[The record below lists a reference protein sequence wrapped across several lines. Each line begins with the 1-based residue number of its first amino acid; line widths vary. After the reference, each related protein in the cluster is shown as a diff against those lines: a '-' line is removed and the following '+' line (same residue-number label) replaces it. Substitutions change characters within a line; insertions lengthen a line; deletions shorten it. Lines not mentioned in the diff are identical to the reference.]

1 MKKTR
6 FIPITSKVNTI
17 IIFALIIGIGSIA
30 FFLATEIS
38 KTTDDLLD
46 QNLQQQSEILFS
58 AIENFMIPGE
68 AELAVEFF
76 DAMRR
81 NNEDYSIFLFRRDGE
96 LAFKDNAT
104 LEEMLIRIPALS
116 SRFST
121 MAERITGDEVVIP
134 EYFETAVG
142 SPPESAFFEIGKL
155 EEKRFSR
162 VYRPLLNLPKCT
174 GCHGADHTVRG
185 VIDIRAD
192 ITAPRMRQRN
202 SIYLAGGF
210 FAGLV
215 ILLAII
221 LSQFMR
227 RTIIKPVKTIGQVC
241 SNVTEG
247 NFEDRVSIKNRD
259 EIGGLGATV
268 NTMVEGLHERFE
280 LSKYVSTA
288 AMNSL
293 REKKEGH
300 LVPMTM
306 LFSDIRG
313 FTSYSEKRSPEEVVK
328 YLNLILNVQTEIIQK
343 YAGDIDKYVGD
354 EIVSMWLEE
363 NQAIN
368 SVKAAIEICEEL
380 QKHSNDIYDGL
391 QVGIGINSGEVI
403 LGMIGSQKR
412 ADYTFIGDN
421 VNTASR
427 LCDAAKPSQILIS
440 SSTYD
445 QIADSVLVGGPF
457 RLKAKGKDEYVKVY
471 LVEGLK

>member
-1 MKKTR
+1 
-6 FIPITSKVNTI
+6 
-17 IIFALIIGIGSIA
+17 
-30 FFLATEIS
+30 
-38 KTTDDLLD
+38 
-46 QNLQQQSEILFS
+46 
-58 AIENFMIPGE
+58 
-68 AELAVEFF
+68 
-76 DAMRR
+76 
-81 NNEDYSIFLFRRDGE
+81 
-96 LAFKDNAT
+96 
-104 LEEMLIRIPALS
+104 
-116 SRFST
+116 
-121 MAERITGDEVVIP
+121 
-134 EYFETAVG
+134 TAVG